1 MIKRSECRKKQMNL
15 TIKRKVKYNLDLNQT
30 NRLKI
35 WMKYLMRKS
44 QTKSLIAKR
53 NPSNLNLLSKEN
65 LFKIF
70 RLQLIDIKNVRLQ
83 NIYNDDMEEL
93 RKNIALGKQ
102 ILEPKTFKFEILVCF
117 WVTIHLQKLEFV
129 KYIYEQDPLLEKIL

>member
-1 MIKRSECRKKQMNL
+1 MNL

-44 QTKSLIAKR
+44 LTKSLIAKR
-53 NPSNLNLLSKEN
+53 NPSNLNLRSKEN

-70 RLQLIDIKNVRLQ
+70 RLQLIDIKNIRLQ

-129 KYIYEQDPLLEKIL
+129 KYIYE

>member
-1 MIKRSECRKKQMNL
+1 MIKRSEWRKRPMNL
-15 TIKRKVKYNLDLNQT
+15 TIKREVKYSLDLSQT

-44 QTKSLIAKR
+44 LIKSLIAKR
-53 NPSNLNLLSKEN
+53 SHSNLNLLSKGK

>member
-1 MIKRSECRKKQMNL
+1 
-15 TIKRKVKYNLDLNQT
+15 
-30 NRLKI
+30 
-35 WMKYLMRKS
+35 
-44 QTKSLIAKR
+44 
-53 NPSNLNLLSKEN
+53 
-65 LFKIF
+65 
-70 RLQLIDIKNVRLQ
+70 
-83 NIYNDDMEEL
+83 MEEL

>member
-1 MIKRSECRKKQMNL
+1 MIKRSECQKSQMNL

-44 QTKSLIAKR
+44 LTKSLIAKR
-53 NPSNLNLLSKEN
+53 NPSNLNLRSKEN

-70 RLQLIDIKNVRLQ
+70 RLQLIDIKNIRLQ

-129 KYIYEQDPLLEKIL
+129 KYIYE

>member
-1 MIKRSECRKKQMNL
+1 MIKRSECRKRSMNL

-53 NPSNLNLLSKEN
+53 NPSNLNLPSKEN

-70 RLQLIDIKNVRLQ
+70 RLQLIDIKNIRLQ

-129 KYIYEQDPLLEKIL
+129 KYIYE

>member
-1 MIKRSECRKKQMNL
+1 MNQR
-15 TIKRKVKYNLDLNQT
+15 IKRKMKFSLDQKQT
-30 NRLKI
+30 SRLKI
-35 WMKYLMRKS
+35 WMKYLMKKS

-53 NPSNLNLLSKEN
+53 NPSNLSLLSKEN

-129 KYIYEQDPLLEKIL
+129 KYIYE

>member
-1 MIKRSECRKKQMNL
+1 MNQR
-15 TIKRKVKYNLDLNQT
+15 IKRKMKFSLDQKQT
-30 NRLKI
+30 SRLKI
-35 WMKYLMRKS
+35 WMKYLMKKS

-70 RLQLIDIKNVRLQ
+70 RLQLIDIKNVRIQ

-129 KYIYEQDPLLEKIL
+129 KYIYE